1 MLFFSV
7 WTRTRTRGSC
17 GLHACFAVSLLITSF
32 TLAYA
37 QGSGGTDSMGTG
49 GRHTI
54 QGRIFFPSGRMADLR
69 AKVRLEGTNTSGLY
83 VLADSDGAFRFRN
96 LEPGKYELTVEAG
109 EAYETATESVYIEGS
124 SSIGGGLRIPTPA
137 RVIQVPIY
145 LQLKRTN
152 QAAAKTGVI
161 NAALAGVPK
170 TAGELYSKA
179 LESIQAGDSRKA
191 IEQLRD
197 AISLYPEFP
206 LALNELG
213 VQYLKLGQSNKA
225 AQVLQSAVQISPDA
239 VVPRLNYGIAL
250 LEERKFA
257 EAETQL
263 REVLTKNDG
272 AATAHLYL
280 GITQIHLQRRDEAEK
295 ELQRALSI
303 AGNELSLAHYYLG
316 GIYWAKRD
324 YDHAI
329 NELET
334 YLKLVPKAHDAERT
348 RTAIKELRA
357 KQTASPH

>member
-1 MLFFSV
+1 MPFFSG
-7 WTRTRTRGSC
+7 WTLTRTRGSYA
-17 GLHACFAVSLLITSF
+17 LQACFAVSLLIASF
-32 TLAYA
+32 TLAYS

-54 QGRIFFPSGRMADLR
+54 QGRIFFPSGRTADLR
-69 AKVRLEGTNTSGLY
+69 AKVKLDGTNTSGLY

-96 LEPGKYELTVEAG
+96 LEPGKYQLTVEAG
-109 EAYETATESVYIEGS
+109 EAYETATESVYIEGN
-124 SSIGGGLRIPTPA
+124 SSIGGGLRVPSPA
-137 RVIQVPIY
+137 RTLQVPIY
-145 LQLKRTN
+145 LQLKPTN
-152 QAAAKTGVI
+152 RAANRPGVI
-161 NAALAGVPK
+161 NAALAAVPK
-170 TAGELYSKA
+170 DASDLYNKA
-179 LESIQAGDSRKA
+179 LESIQAGDSRRA
-191 IEQLRD
+191 IDELRD
-197 AISLYPEFP
+197 AISLYPQFP

-257 EAETQL
+257 ESETQL

-280 GITQIHLQRRDEAEK
+280 GITQIHLHRRDEAEK
-295 ELQRALSI
+295 QLQRAIGI

-316 GIYWAKRD
+316 GIYWAKHD
-324 YDHAI
+324 YEHAI

-334 YLKLVPKAHDAERT
+334 YLRLVPNAPDAERT
-348 RTAIKELRA
+348 RATIKELRV
-357 KQTASPH
+357 KHPTSQ